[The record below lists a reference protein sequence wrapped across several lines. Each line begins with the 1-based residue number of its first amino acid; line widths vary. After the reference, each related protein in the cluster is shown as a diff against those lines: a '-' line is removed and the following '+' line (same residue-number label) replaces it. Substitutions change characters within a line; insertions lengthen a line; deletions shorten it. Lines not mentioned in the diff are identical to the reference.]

1 MAAGLWAAACSAR
14 LGIAGGKEKDDVS
27 DWRRQATLWL
37 AARPV
42 ARTLVAGTV
51 PGRRLALGYVAG
63 EDLDDAVAVAKETL
77 DTGADFSLDYL
88 GPPVTTEAQA
98 RKTADAYLTALD
110 EMILVGVG
118 GSLSLKPAQLGRDL
132 DPVLWRA
139 LAHEIAEHARR
150 GAVTVTL
157 DMDDA
162 STADATLRTFAAVQA
177 ETGNMGVAIQARLYR
192 SRVDLEQISR
202 RSGGM
207 VRLCK
212 GAFREGPRDAYRSAN
227 AIRRNFVRL
236 AEYLLRT
243 PNLFPC
249 FATSDV
255 GLVDVVQDLAD
266 ELGIDRET
274 YEFQLLHG
282 FHSDLAHRL
291 VSEGH
296 RVRVFIPYG
305 PAWYE
310 YLARRV
316 AERPGLLG
324 RLVSDLSRDLRG
336 D

>member
-1 MAAGLWAAACSAR
+1 MN
-14 LGIAGGKEKDDVS
+14 
-27 DWRRQATLWL
+27 DWRRQAVLWL
-37 AARPV
+37 AARPL

-51 PGRRLALGYVAG
+51 SGRRLALGYVAG
-63 EDLDDAVAVAKETL
+63 EEIDDAVVVAKETL

-88 GPPVTTEAQA
+88 GRAVTAETHA
-98 RKTADAYLTALD
+98 RAAADAYLEALD

-118 GSLSLKPAQLGRDL
+118 GSLSLKPAQLGRDV

-162 STADATLRTFAAVQA
+162 STVDTTLRTFAAVQA
-177 ETGNMGVAIQARLYR
+177 ETGNLGVAIQARLYR

-202 RSGGM
+202 RTGGM

-212 GAFREGPRDAYRSAN
+212 GAFREGPRDAYRSAH
-227 AIRRNFVRL
+227 AIRRNYIRL

-249 FATSDV
+249 FATGDPV
-255 GLVDVVQDLAD
+255 LVDVIQDLAD
-266 ELGIDRET
+266 DVGIDRDA
-274 YEFQLLHG
+274 YEFQLLYG
-282 FHSDLAHRL
+282 FHADLACRL
-291 VSEGH
+291 TSEGY
-296 RVRVFIPYG
+296 RVRIFVPYG

-310 YLARRV
+310 YLARRI
-316 AERPGLLG
+316 AEHPAVVG
-324 RLVSDLSRDLRG
+324 RLVAALSEDLRH
-336 D
+336 DR